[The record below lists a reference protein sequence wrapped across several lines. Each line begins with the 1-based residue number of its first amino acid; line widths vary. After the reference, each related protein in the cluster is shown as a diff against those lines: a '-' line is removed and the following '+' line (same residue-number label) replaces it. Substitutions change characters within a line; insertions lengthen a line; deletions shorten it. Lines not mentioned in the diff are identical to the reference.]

1 MAPSTTVRCV
11 VHYSGRVQGVGFR
24 WAARHLAQSY
34 AVTGFVKNLEDR
46 RVLLVAEG
54 DATEVDRFLAAIAE
68 RMGANIRSAAVAHSP
83 ATGEFASFE
92 IVH

>member
-1 MAPSTTVRCV
+1 MASNSPIRRE

-24 WAARHLAQSY
+24 WTARHLAQSY
-34 AVTGFVKNLEDR
+34 AVTGLVKNLDDR

-54 DATEVDRFLAAIAE
+54 DRAELDRFLAAIAE
-68 RMGANIRSAAVAHSP
+68 SMGTNIRNVAIAESTV
-83 ATGEFASFE
+83 TGEYTSFE